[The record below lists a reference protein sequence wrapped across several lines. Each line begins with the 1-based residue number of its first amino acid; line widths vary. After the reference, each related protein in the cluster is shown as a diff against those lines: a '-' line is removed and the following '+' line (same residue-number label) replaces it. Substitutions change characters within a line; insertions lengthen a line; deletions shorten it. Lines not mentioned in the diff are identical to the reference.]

1 MTEDHSGRA
10 NSHPDG
16 SKPAPKKVRSSASF
30 LPSSSEADS
39 SFHLSFIDSRGEPTT
54 IPPRRRGRHSRIIA
68 IAVVIGVVALG
79 LYGLIRLLP
88 G

>member
-1 MTEDHSGRA
+1 MTEDHGGRGSSRV
-10 NSHPDG
+10 NG
-16 SKPAPKKVRSSASF
+16 SKSARKKVRPSDSF
-30 LPSSSEADS
+30 LPLSSEADS

-54 IPPRRRGRHSRIIA
+54 TPQRRRSRSSRIIA